1 MNNSHFFI
9 LFLSLISLAANSA
22 IRELETTRLQS
33 TAGAGVAS
41 VLVNEASFLN
51 PASIV
56 FVPTSAFYY
65 QQGSSKL
72 NNDSDQRSTEFS
84 DGSNEIYLLSDSSG
98 QLKGTFSYQRQAENQ
113 YKRLRF
119 TSSLAASYGKRSSLG
134 LLYRYTTDEDIRENE
149 EKKYHQVVLGFMH
162 IFSEELSI
170 GATLVDPFLS
180 NKEDAKAT
188 IGIQYNLI
196 SNLIFVLD
204 YGVNFNDDPNKN
216 SVTKG
221 ALQINFFKDLFLRG
235 GRFHDNITGLSGNA
249 WGISWIGPRLA
260 FEYAVKSS
268 EVTQE
273 KTNYLYEDE
282 KIVESSLS
290 VAIIF

>member
-1 MNNSHFFI
+1 MNKSHFFI
-9 LFLSLISLAANSA
+9 IFLSLLGLQASA
-22 IRELETTRLQS
+22 SIRDLETTRLQS

-65 QQGSSKL
+65 QRGSSTL
-72 NNDSDQRSTEFS
+72 NGDSDQRTSDFS
-84 DGSNEIYLLSDSSG
+84 DGSNEVYLLSDSSG

-113 YKRLRF
+113 YRRLRF
-119 TSSLAASYGKRSSLG
+119 TSSLAANYGKRSSFG
-134 LLYRYTTDEDIRENE
+134 LLYRYTTDEDIREDE
-149 EKKYHQVVLGFMH
+149 EEKYHQVVLGMTH
-162 IFSEELSI
+162 IFSEQFSF
-170 GATLVDPFLS
+170 GATLVDPFLA
-180 NKEDAKAT
+180 NKEDARFTA
-188 IGIQYNLI
+188 GIQYTLI
-196 SNLIFVLD
+196 SNLILILD

-221 ALQINFFKDLFLRG
+221 ALQINFFRDFFLRG

-249 WGISWIGPRLA
+249 WGLSWIGPRLA
-260 FEYAVKSS
+260 LEYAVKSS

-273 KTNYLYEDE
+273 KSDYFYEEE
-282 KIVESSLS
+282 KLIESSLS
-290 VAIIF
+290 LALIF